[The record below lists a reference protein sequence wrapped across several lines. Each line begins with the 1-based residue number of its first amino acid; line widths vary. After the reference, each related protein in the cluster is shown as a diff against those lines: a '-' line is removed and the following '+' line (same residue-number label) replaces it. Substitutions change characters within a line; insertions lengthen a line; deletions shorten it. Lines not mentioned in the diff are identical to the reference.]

1 MNRIQ
6 SVHKDAAAAHP
17 LMSPSLYQYGFET
30 NKLHIIRTTD
40 PLKFLFYSY
49 FWW

>member
-17 LMSPSLYQYGFET
+17 LMSPFLCQYGFET
-30 NKLHIIRTTD
+30 NKHPYHTRN
-40 PLKFLFYSY
+40 
-49 FWW
+49 